1 MNRGQVILVDTN
13 VIIESVR
20 VSCWSTLKAHFSME
34 TVDKCCEEARSGER
48 RRPNYVVVDEDALRV
63 GVKIHPVSARELAM
77 LAVHNPYSERLD
89 LGELHLWADA
99 RTRGDAWLASSADH
113 AAVCSAARLGWIDRL
128 VSLEELART
137 AGAHQAAG
145 KLKDQ
150 FSTARR
156 TRVPAPGPRSRENRS
171 SRSS

>member
-1 MNRGQVILVDTN
+1 MDRGQVILVDTN

-20 VSCWSTLKAHFSME
+20 VSCWSALKAHFSME

-63 GVKIHPVSARELAM
+63 GVKIHPVSARELAT
-77 LAVHNPYSERLD
+77 LAVHDPDSRGLDAGER
-89 LGELHLWADA
+89 HLWAHA

-113 AAVCSAARLGWIDRL
+113 AAVCSAARLGWMDRL
-128 VSLEELART
+128 VSLKELART
-137 AGAHQAAG
+137 AGAHRAAG

-150 FSTARR
+150 FSTARLSKWR
-156 TRVPAPGPRSRENRS
+156 TIILLEGGLS
-171 SRSS
+171 